1 MTEDG
6 MVGWHHLLNGNEY
19 EQVPGGG
26 DGRGGLSFCNP
37 WGLKESDM
45 TEQLNNCNIYCV
57 PVKCKALCLIRQII
71 SYYI

>member
-1 MTEDG
+1 MGWLDG
-6 MVGWHHLLNGNEY
+6 ITYSMETNMSKFQEEVMDREVCPSAIHG
-19 EQVPGGG
+19 
-26 DGRGGLSFCNP
+26 
-37 WGLKESDM
+37 GLKESDM